1 MNDAQIEAYR
11 EWVDLET
18 RGEAICRTHARLAP
32 AADQRAKWTL
42 LAELERTTKEALV
55 SGLRANGI
63 AVDESAE
70 KRREGEVFA
79 ERAAAAPW
87 LDAMAT
93 MRSRILFYLD
103 GLRAM
108 ASAAPAGQRALAS
121 RLLEHEE
128 AWLAFVDREL
138 AGESETSIE
147 PVRAHLEKWR
157 DRDGMSRRGH
167 LPGAPGRRRRP
178 LQPNGRRGR
187 GNHHGQRS
195 S

>member
-1 MNDAQIEAYR
+1 M
-11 EWVDLET
+11 
-18 RGEAICRTHARLAP
+18 
-32 AADQRAKWTL
+32 KWTL
-42 LAELERTTKEALV
+42 LAELERTTKEALIHD
-55 SGLRANGI
+55 LRSNGI

-79 ERAAAAPW
+79 EQAAAPW
-87 LDAMAT
+87 LDAMAI

-128 AWLAFVDREL
+128 AWLAFVEREL

-157 DRDGMSRRGH
+157 GRDGE
-167 LPGAPGRRRRP
+167 
-178 LQPNGRRGR
+178 
-187 GNHHGQRS
+187 
-195 S
+195 